1 MRLLTF
7 LLVALVSAVGG
18 DRVMASQGVILKVQ
32 HSPVAW
38 SASKIGEK
46 LRIQLTRNQSLRVL
60 EPRDNGGDFPAFP
73 HDPYNLDSL
82 VNWGLEI
89 GGRYLV
95 LVDIH
100 DERLE
105 KRKSWHLPLLFHKYE
120 TIAVVEGELRHVDL
134 SRGKLM
140 LSTPFK
146 VEQKGARV
154 FQATTY
160 DDVNDPD
167 LHLPAP
173 AKIRLFD
180 HLEDKLCLHLVEL
193 ISLRSRGR

>member
-1 MRLLTF
+1 MRLLIF
-7 LLVALVSAVGG
+7 LLAALVSVAGG
-18 DRVMASQGVILKVQ
+18 NRAMASQGVILKVQ

-38 SASKIGEK
+38 SVSKIGEK

-60 EPRDNGGDFPAFP
+60 EPREKGGDFPAFP

-105 KRKSWHLPLLFHKYE
+105 RRKSWHLPLLFHKYE

-134 SRGKLM
+134 SRRKLM
-140 LSTPFK
+140 LSTPFR
-146 VEQKGARV
+146 VEHKGARV

-180 HLEDKLCLHLVEL
+180 QLEDKLCQHLVEL
-193 ISLRSRGR
+193 IGLKSRGR